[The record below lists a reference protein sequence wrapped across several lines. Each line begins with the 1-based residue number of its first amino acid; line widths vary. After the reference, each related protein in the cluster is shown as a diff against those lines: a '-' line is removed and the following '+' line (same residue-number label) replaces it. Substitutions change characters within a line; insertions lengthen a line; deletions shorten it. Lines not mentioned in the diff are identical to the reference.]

1 MNGQEPNID
10 SLPSGTSLAEIFESQ
25 ASGND
30 CQAVEIVEN
39 IQPHTVRVKKKKSNE
54 RETEQGETSLE
65 HHNSFET
72 NSCNVR
78 KNNRKKQV

>member
-1 MNGQEPNID
+1 MNGQEPNIN

-30 CQAVEIVEN
+30 CQAVEVV
-39 IQPHTVRVKKKKSNE
+39 QPHTACVKKKKSNE
-54 RETEQGETSLE
+54 RETSLE

-78 KNNRKKQV
+78 KNKRKKQV